1 MIGALQHG
9 FLQRARAF
17 LGAGQT
23 KQEKMLVFPEK
34 FLYNVAYCV
43 MK

>member
-23 KQEKMLVFPEK
+23 KQEK
-34 FLYNVAYCV
+34 NACIS
-43 MK
+43 